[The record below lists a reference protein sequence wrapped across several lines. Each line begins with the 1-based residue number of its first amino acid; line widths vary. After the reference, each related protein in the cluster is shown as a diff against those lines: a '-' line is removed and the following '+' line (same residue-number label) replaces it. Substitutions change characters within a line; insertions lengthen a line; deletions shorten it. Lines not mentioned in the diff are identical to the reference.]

1 MFDLIIDLNNTD
13 TKYKDSIGK
22 TNIISWIMKTGI
34 KLSASA
40 YLYTRL
46 KIITGIVQI
55 NTNKDQSP

>member
-1 MFDLIIDLNNTD
+1 MKIDLNKNE
-13 TKYKDSIGK
+13 TKHKDRNVK